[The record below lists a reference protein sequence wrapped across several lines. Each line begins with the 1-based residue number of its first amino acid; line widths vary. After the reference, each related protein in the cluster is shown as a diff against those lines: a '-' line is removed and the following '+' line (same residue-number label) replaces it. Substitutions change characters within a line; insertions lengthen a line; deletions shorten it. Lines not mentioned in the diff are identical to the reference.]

1 MNSVDSRTR
10 TSQFTVL
17 FVSETAVTCQA
28 FTLELAGETSCPA
41 EAEAVAH
48 LLDKRPA
55 DLVVVAAPAV
65 ATALEGRVPA
75 GSALVVVPAEDDA
88 ACEVRAAM
96 AVGDPAAV
104 MRALAQALAQAA
116 GTLPVAPPPAIP
128 PAQPE
133 PAPVPV
139 ALPAAEEWAEAATAP
154 APTAVPAMPA
164 AGPTPEP
171 DPEPTAPPSPAEEPA
186 FDLPPV
192 HSPEL
197 VAMENKLERV
207 LNRRLR

>member
-1 MNSVDSRTR
+1 MNSVDSRIR

-55 DLVVVAAPAV
+55 DLVVVAAPDV

-75 GSALVVVPAEDDA
+75 GSALVAVPADDDA
-88 ACEVRAAM
+88 AGEMRAAM
-96 AVGDPAAV
+96 ASGDPAAV

-116 GTLPVAPPPAIP
+116 ATLPVAPPPAVAP
-128 PAQPE
+128 SQPE

-139 ALPAAEEWAEAATAP
+139 ALPAAEEWAEPAAAP
-154 APTAVPAMPA
+154 AAVAEPPRPA
-164 AGPTPEP
+164 AAAPAP
-171 DPEPTAPPSPAEEPA
+171 DPEPAAPPSPAEEPA

-192 HSPEL
+192 HPPEL
-197 VAMENKLERV
+197 IAMENKLERV

>member
-1 MNSVDSRTR
+1 M
-10 TSQFTVL
+10 L

-55 DLVVVAAPAV
+55 DLVVVAAPDV
-65 ATALEGRVPA
+65 ATALEGRAPA
-75 GSALVVVPAEDDA
+75 GSALVAVPADDA
-88 ACEVRAAM
+88 AACELRAAM
-96 AVGDPAAV
+96 ASGDPAAV
-104 MRALAQALAQAA
+104 MRALAQALAKAA
-116 GTLPVAPPPAIP
+116 AALPAAEPPAVAPIP
-128 PAQPE
+128 PE
-133 PAPVPV
+133 PAPVQV
-139 ALPAAEEWAEAATAP
+139 ALPAAEEWAEVVAAP
-154 APTAVPAMPA
+154 AVVAEPPRVA
-164 AGPTPEP
+164 AAAPQPEP
-171 DPEPTAPPSPAEEPA
+171 EPVIPPSPAEEPA